1 MKLTLVIILLFDCQF
16 VTSCYFAVL
25 LVFFFSIEVWHLHRR
40 ARFIC
45 LCWVSVMQTDRL
57 RGVII
62 IQYFDTYHDPELRL
76 PVFLMELLDE
86 GLTQFLE

>member
-1 MKLTLVIILLFDCQF
+1 
-16 VTSCYFAVL
+16 
-25 LVFFFSIEVWHLHRR
+25 
-40 ARFIC
+40 
-45 LCWVSVMQTDRL
+45 MQTDRL
-57 RGVII
+57 RRVII